1 MQDLEVV
8 VGDTKGVRR
17 IERGWGTRDILT
29 SEQSLGKIM
38 IMADNLEGLPTVSTV
53 IEMVII
59 KLPAQTHLS
68 ATIVGKMGTK
78 LWLALQKKGFNLRLC
93 GFGLQGQEF
102 YYIQIPEEEGEP
114 QLKTFPGIL
123 SMREGRASET
133 IIDNELKHLF
143 RGGSGWTIQ
152 QLGENEFIVHFPN
165 DELRYELTKFMCFGF
180 ATTYV
185 QVSVQA
191 TNLEKEAMSVLETTW
206 VKASGFP
213 TKA

>member
-1 MQDLEVV
+1 VTTGVLIVKRERISIGSLEGVV
-8 VGDTKGVRR
+8 EIQGWTIPKDMLMLIGELIIESRDRGSSLEGGCKIWRWWGDTKGVRR
-17 IERGWGTRDILT
+17 IERGWGIRDILT

-59 KLPAQTHLS
+59 KLPAQPHLS

-78 LWLALQKKGFNLRLC
+78 LCLALQKKGFNLRLC
-93 GFGLQGQEF
+93 GFGLQGQGF

-152 QLGENEFIVHFPN
+152 
-165 DELRYELTKFMCFGF
+165 
-180 ATTYV
+180 
-185 QVSVQA
+185 
-191 TNLEKEAMSVLETTW
+191 
-206 VKASGFP
+206 
-213 TKA
+213 

>member
-68 ATIVGKMGTK
+68 ATIVGKMGT
-78 LWLALQKKGFNLRLC
+78 
-93 GFGLQGQEF
+93 
-102 YYIQIPEEEGEP
+102 
-114 QLKTFPGIL
+114 
-123 SMREGRASET
+123 
-133 IIDNELKHLF
+133 
-143 RGGSGWTIQ
+143 
-152 QLGENEFIVHFPN
+152 
-165 DELRYELTKFMCFGF
+165 
-180 ATTYV
+180 
-185 QVSVQA
+185 
-191 TNLEKEAMSVLETTW
+191 
-206 VKASGFP
+206 
-213 TKA
+213 